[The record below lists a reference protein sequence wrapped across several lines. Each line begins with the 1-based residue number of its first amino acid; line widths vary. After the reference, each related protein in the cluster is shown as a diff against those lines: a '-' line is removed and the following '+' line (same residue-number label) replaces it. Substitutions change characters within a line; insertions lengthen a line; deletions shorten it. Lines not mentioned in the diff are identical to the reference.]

1 MGPRQSKLSARLQ
14 RLRREEGVAP
24 GNSSAPRGRKNVP
37 PKKAGALNSPDQELD
52 CASALGRLRQRLEDR
67 GAVYSEIKDAPD
79 CPTALGAPRDL
90 EAVEVG
96 NGICHARIQTLNS
109 TQVHGCWKLDEA
121 HQADARAV
129 ELLAQDASLA
139 SIRARDAIFLDTETT
154 GLSGGSGTW
163 VYMVGLG
170 RFLPNGSFEMWQGF
184 LRGPEAER
192 PFMQEVARRIAEART
207 VVSFFGKSYDQ
218 HRLLDRLRLNGLG
231 SPFEGRPHLD
241 LYYPLKRLLGGQGPG
256 PYGDHKLQTLED
268 RLCGHKRVDDL
279 PGSAAPEA
287 WFDFLA
293 QRPHRLEG
301 VFQHNFLDVLSLVTL
316 FGYLGR
322 ALTGSRA
329 DGRELAGSDLL
340 RNLALMQSS
349 IKNRQYERALGL
361 LTATDFPGQPL
372 AQVLA
377 FDLTRGECL
386 LRTGAVEAGQN
397 LLHTIHER
405 AWEGRTQ
412 EDIQRVGLESAQIL
426 GLSAVQRGELALA
439 VEAHGW
445 AADWLD
451 LWPGLGRHRDAQLR
465 LAKALKRVRS

>member
-1 MGPRQSKLSARLQ
+1 
-14 RLRREEGVAP
+14 
-24 GNSSAPRGRKNVP
+24 
-37 PKKAGALNSPDQELD
+37 
-52 CASALGRLRQRLEDR
+52 
-67 GAVYSEIKDAPD
+67 VYSEIKDAPD

-256 PYGDHKLQTLED
+256 PYGDHKLQTLEN

-322 ALTGSRA
+322 ALTGSRV